1 MDLVKIDELL
11 LENKKLK
18 EEIIFFNKIFVFYDS
33 IVYNMIIKYKNGEK
47 VWIDKQKITKQ
58 ELLELDQDEDI
69 KKLIE
74 SCDTKYNDNDW

>member
-33 IVYNMIIKYKNGEK
+33 MIYNMMIKYKNGEK

-58 ELLELDQDEDI
+58 QLLELDQDQDI

>member
-18 EEIIFFNKIFVFYDS
+18 QEIIFFNKIFVFYDS
-33 IVYNMIIKYKNGEK
+33 MIYNMMIKYKNGEK

-58 ELLELDQDEDI
+58 QLLELDQDEDI

>member
-58 ELLELDQDEDI
+58 QLLELDQDEDI

>member
-33 IVYNMIIKYKNGEK
+33 MVYNMIIKYKNGEK

-58 ELLELDQDEDI
+58 QLLELDQDEDI

>member
-33 IVYNMIIKYKNGEK
+33 MIYNMMIKYKNGEK

-58 ELLELDQDEDI
+58 QLLELDQDEDI

>member
-1 MDLVKIDELL
+1 MDQLKIDELL

-33 IVYNMIIKYKNGEK
+33 MVYNMIIKYKNGDK

-58 ELLELDQDEDI
+58 ELLELDQDQDI

>member
-1 MDLVKIDELL
+1 M
-11 LENKKLK
+11 
-18 EEIIFFNKIFVFYDS
+18 
-33 IVYNMIIKYKNGEK
+33 IKYKNGEK

-58 ELLELDQDEDI
+58 QLLELDQDEDI